1 MTLKGGK
8 SIGRQSAVEIF
19 RRVWETKGSLAPLPL
34 AATQPAKKKKKPENV
49 EINWLRDVYVY
60 LML

>member
-1 MTLKGGK
+1 M
-8 SIGRQSAVEIF
+8 EIF